1 MGEGKKETLKDVV
14 EREGLVC
21 ECGKTVYAAGTGAI
35 EDQPNYNK
43 YFEYL
48 ECPNCRKLFYL

>member
-1 MGEGKKETLKDVV
+1 MSEGKKESLKLVI

-21 ECGKTVYAAGTGAI
+21 ECGKTVYSAGTGAI